1 LAAQAA
7 GAGVSLYWRVAAQ
20 AGPVA
25 ADGRTRQL
33 LKGSRAVIPID
44 VLLVF
49 IAASAAL
56 AIAPGP
62 DNLYVL
68 AQSALHGHRTG
79 LLITFGLCTG
89 LMVHISA
96 VALGV
101 ATLVMTSVTAFTV
114 LKVFGAAYL
123 LYLAWCAFR
132 AGSALVPQ
140 SAGAALSP
148 LASYMRGV
156 VMNISNPK
164 VAIFFIAF
172 LPQFADPA
180 QGPVA
185 VQIVMLGAV
194 FMLTAIV
201 VFAVLCLAAGR
212 IGLWLKKSDRAQAI
226 INRLTGTVF
235 VLLAFRLAL
244 SRQ

>member
-1 LAAQAA
+1 MI
-7 GAGVSLYWRVAAQ
+7 
-20 AGPVA
+20 P
-25 ADGRTRQL
+25 ADIL
-33 LKGSRAVIPID
+33 IL
-44 VLLVF
+44 F
-49 IAASAAL
+49 IAAAAAL

-79 LLITFGLCTG
+79 LLITLGLCTG

-101 ATLVMTSVTAFTV
+101 ATLLMTSAVAFTA
-114 LKVFGAAYL
+114 LKVFGASYL
-123 LYLAWCAFR
+123 LYLAWQSFQ
-132 AGSALVPQ
+132 AGSSVMPA
-140 SAGAALSP
+140 SAGTRRPGGLAA
-148 LASYMRGV
+148 YGRGV
-156 VMNISNPK
+156 IMNISNPK

-180 QGPVA
+180 RGPVA
-185 VQIVMLGAV
+185 LQIVWLGAA
-194 FMLTAIV
+194 FMATALVIFTAISM
-201 VFAVLCLAAGR
+201 AAGR
-212 IGLWLKKSDRAQAI
+212 IGPWLRQSPRTQVA

-235 VLLAFRLAL
+235 VLLAFRLVI

>member
-1 LAAQAA
+1 
-7 GAGVSLYWRVAAQ
+7 
-20 AGPVA
+20 
-25 ADGRTRQL
+25 
-33 LKGSRAVIPID
+33 VIPAD
-44 VLLVF
+44 VLILF

-79 LLITFGLCTG
+79 LLITVGLCTG
-89 LMVHISA
+89 LMVHIGA

-114 LKVFGAAYL
+114 LKIFGAAYL

-140 SAGAALSP
+140 SAGPALRP
-148 LASYMRGV
+148 LASYTRGV
-156 VMNISNPK
+156 IMNISNPK

-172 LPQFADPA
+172 LPQFADPSR
-180 QGPVA
+180 GPVA
-185 VQIVMLGAV
+185 MQILLLGAV

-201 VFAVLCLAAGR
+201 IFAAICLAAGR
-212 IGLWLKKSDRAQAI
+212 IGPWLKKSYRAQAV

-235 VLLAFRLAL
+235 VLLAFRLVL